1 MQKLR
6 NTDASPYKSLYI
18 SVEEKTNPKSME
30 NTFLAL
36 PYPFLLLG
44 WINSLA

>member
-6 NTDASPYKSLYI
+6 NTDAKSYKTSIYQWREKKILKYTKHI
-18 SVEEKTNPKSME
+18 SAPN
-30 NTFLAL
+30 L
-36 PYPFLLLG
+36 PPFLLG